1 MDRGGRWIVLVVVV
15 VVVFSVVLL
24 VSLRVV
30 PQCGRRGGG
39 KRVQDNQCLHEERGV
54 HGVRRAIF
62 AAVAVVFRDALHEHT
77 CSLRRERQERE
88 TRERQE
94 RDKRETR
101 EGHPRTSVFE
111 KRE

>member
-1 MDRGGRWIVLVVVV
+1 MDRGGRWIVV
-15 VVVFSVVLL
+15 VVVFPVVLL

-30 PQCGRRGGG
+30 PQCGRCGGG

-77 CSLRRERQERE
+77 CSLRK
-88 TRERQE
+88 ERQE

-101 EGHPRTSVFE
+101 EGHREGHPRTSVFE

>member
-1 MDRGGRWIVLVVVV
+1 MDRGGRWIVLAVV
-15 VVVFSVVLL
+15 VVVFPVVLL

-77 CSLRRERQERE
+77 CSLRKERQERDKRE

-94 RDKRETR
+94 RDKR
-101 EGHPRTSVFE
+101 GTSRGTSKDISV
-111 KRE
+111 